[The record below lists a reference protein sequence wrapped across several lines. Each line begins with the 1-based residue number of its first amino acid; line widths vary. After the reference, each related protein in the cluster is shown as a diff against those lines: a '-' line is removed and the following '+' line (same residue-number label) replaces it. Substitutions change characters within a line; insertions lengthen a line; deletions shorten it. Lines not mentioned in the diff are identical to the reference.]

1 MNLQTIQDYVKSQYK
16 QLAYSASAAA
26 ITFVLGLYS
35 APDTNHAEECA
46 PELHKIS
53 VMKEQLDRQ
62 EAQVQALVL
71 EAVQR
76 TQRSERE
83 LCNTQKAALSSGL
96 QELNCE
102 ICNREI
108 R

>member
-1 MNLQTIQDYVKSQYK
+1 MNIQAIQDYVMAQYK
-16 QLAYSASAAA
+16 QLAYAAGAAA

-35 APDTNHAEECA
+35 SPSPNHADECD
-46 PELHKIS
+46 PELQQITVLREKL
-53 VMKEQLDRQ
+53 ERQ
-62 EAQVQALVL
+62 EAQIQTLVL

-76 TQRSERE
+76 TQESERE

>member
-16 QLAYSASAAA
+16 QLAYSAGAAA

-46 PELHKIS
+46 PELQQITVLREKL
-53 VMKEQLDRQ
+53 ERQ
-62 EAQVQALVL
+62 EAQIQTLVL
-71 EAVQR
+71 ETVQR
-76 TQRSERE
+76 TQESERE
-83 LCNTQKAALSSGL
+83 LCNTQKAALSNGL

>member
-1 MNLQTIQDYVKSQYK
+1 MNIQAIQDYVMAQYK
-16 QLAYSASAAA
+16 QLAYSAGAAA

-35 APDTNHAEECA
+35 APATDHADECE
-46 PELHKIS
+46 PELYQIRVLRERLES
-53 VMKEQLDRQ
+53 Q
-62 EAQVQALVL
+62 EDKVQTLVL

-76 TQRSERE
+76 TQSSERE
-83 LCNTQKAALSSGL
+83 LCNTQKASLSSGL